1 MSKIVWS
8 PQPRQSAFMC
18 RPEYECLYGGA
29 AGGGKSDA
37 MLCEAMRQIKVPN
50 YKGIIFRK
58 TYPQLQELILRSNE
72 LYKAVVPQAK
82 YNVTDKKWTFPSG
95 AKIFFG
101 TMQHTKDR
109 LNYQG
114 LAYDFIGFDE
124 LTHFTWEE
132 YSYMFSRNRPSGP
145 GTRVYM
151 RATANPGGVGHA
163 WVKDRFITAAPP
175 ETPITEERTILDP
188 DGKKIQVKRKRIFIP
203 SSVFDN

>member
-109 LNYQG
+109 LNYQ
-114 LAYDFIGFDE
+114 
-124 LTHFTWEE
+124 
-132 YSYMFSRNRPSGP
+132 
-145 GTRVYM
+145 
-151 RATANPGGVGHA
+151 TA
-163 WVKDRFITAAPP
+163 KT
-175 ETPITEERTILDP
+175 
-188 DGKKIQVKRKRIFIP
+188 
-203 SSVFDN
+203 

>member
-101 TMQHTKDR
+101 TMQHTKD
-109 LNYQG
+109 L
-114 LAYDFIGFDE
+114 
-124 LTHFTWEE
+124 
-132 YSYMFSRNRPSGP
+132 
-145 GTRVYM
+145 
-151 RATANPGGVGHA
+151 
-163 WVKDRFITAAPP
+163 
-175 ETPITEERTILDP
+175 
-188 DGKKIQVKRKRIFIP
+188 
-203 SSVFDN
+203 